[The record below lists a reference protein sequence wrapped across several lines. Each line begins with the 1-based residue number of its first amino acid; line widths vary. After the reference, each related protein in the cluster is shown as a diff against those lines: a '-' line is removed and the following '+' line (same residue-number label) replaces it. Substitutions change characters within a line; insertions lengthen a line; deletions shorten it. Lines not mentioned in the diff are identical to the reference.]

1 MTIGKK
7 SFAKALALCAPLI
20 AFFTLTA
27 LAEGEDGVVP
37 APEGFMAFVVVIP
50 LILIIVLLI
59 MKVDMLVAG
68 LAGGLLA
75 MIIGGM
81 TIADANG
88 QLLSTIPSMLS
99 NTVPILNSAV
109 AMAVFKSGGYT
120 AALVLVRRIIKDKT
134 WIMAAFII
142 FLQAAATYMSGIGG
156 GSAMVIAPLAF
167 AALGAIPELIAGMS
181 IATAACFTTSPAS
194 LESSVVSQIT
204 GGEVVDYVAN
214 MQPFTLLFVVISV
227 VLAAWGAYKR
237 NALFT
242 SEDDGQFE
250 GMSNGEVFRYC
261 IPTIYLLAAV
271 ILGPVINPLVAP
283 ILGHGIL
290 IPFANMV
297 ITVLLVILCTKFTM
311 NEASNALVDGSNYI
325 LTRLFG
331 VGIFLTFINLIE
343 QLGTFTVIVN
353 LAQGAPAFLLVP
365 AMVLAGFAIGFPAGA
380 YVASI
385 LGLILPIATGL
396 GFSLFEIGLVTMGVG
411 FGSQI
416 SYVNITMQ
424 ALSSGFQIDISE
436 VVKGNLKWVSAAFA
450 ILFVIAIIF

>member
-1 MTIGKK
+1 MKFGKDML
-7 SFAKALALCAPLI
+7 AKALALSVPLLV
-20 AFFTLTA
+20 FFSLTA
-27 LAEGEDGVVP
+27 WAEEEGPVP
-37 APEGFMAFVVVIP
+37 APEGFMALVAVIP

-59 MKVDMLVAG
+59 LHVDMLVAG
-68 LAGGLLA
+68 LAGGVLA
-75 MIIGGM
+75 MLVGGL
-81 TIADANG
+81 TLADANAE
-88 QLLSTIPSMLS
+88 LLSTIPSMLA
-99 NTVPILNSAV
+99 NTVPILNSAI

-120 AALVLVRRIIKDKT
+120 AALVLVRRLIKDKT

-142 FLQAAATYMSGIGG
+142 LLQSAATYMSGIGG

-204 GGEVVDYVAN
+204 GGEVTAYVSN
-214 MQPFTLLFVVISV
+214 MQPFTLLFVIISV
-227 VLAAWGAYKR
+227 ALASWGAFKR

-242 SEDDGQFE
+242 SKDDGQFE
-250 GMSNGEVFRYC
+250 GMSNSGVFKYC
-261 IPTIYLLAAV
+261 IPTIYLLTAV

-290 IPFANMV
+290 IPFVNMV
-297 ITVLLVILCTKFTM
+297 VTIALVILCTKFTV
-311 NEASNALVDGSNYI
+311 NEASGALVDGSSYI

-343 QLGTFTVIVN
+343 KLGAFTVIVN
-353 LAQGAPAFLLVP
+353 LAQGAPIFLLVP

-385 LGLILPIATGL
+385 LGLILPIAHGL

-424 ALSSGFQIDISE
+424 ALASGFQIDISE
-436 VVKGNLKWVSAAFA
+436 VVRGNLKWVSAAFA
-450 ILFVIAIIF
+450 LLFVLAIIF